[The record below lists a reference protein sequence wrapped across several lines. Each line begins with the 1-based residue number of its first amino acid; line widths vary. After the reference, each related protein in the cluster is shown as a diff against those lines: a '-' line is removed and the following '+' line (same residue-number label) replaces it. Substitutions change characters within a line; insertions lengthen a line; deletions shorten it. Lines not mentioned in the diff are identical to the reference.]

1 MQQAVLG
8 IDIGTSA
15 CKALLLSADGVLIG
29 SETVAYG
36 LVQLRPG
43 WVEQDPA
50 LWVNGAQT
58 AVQRLLAAHRS
69 VQVTAIGL
77 TGQMHGLTPVDAAGQ
92 VLRPALLWNDQRN
105 GEECAQ
111 LVAQAGGAQALH
123 GHTGNGMLPGYTG
136 GKIAWMRR
144 HEPALFSR
152 LRHALNPKDYLRL
165 VLTGEIATEVSDA
178 SGTGLFDAR
187 RRVWSTV
194 LMEKL
199 DIDPALFPSCHE
211 SPEVTGRVSARG
223 AKLFSL
229 TAGIPVVGGGG
240 DSIIQTLGS
249 GVLDPGEIQTI
260 IGTGGIV
267 ACSLDQPLDDP
278 AHRLQVFC
286 HVLPGKWHA
295 MGVTLNAG
303 FAMSWAQR
311 LLRGFSDDD
320 HWTYDEM
327 AGIAAHS
334 TAGSR
339 GLIFLP
345 YLNGERAPYAD
356 PELRGGFIGLTSL
369 HRPADIV
376 RAVMEG
382 ITYALYDIFTL
393 MPQAGRKTHA
403 LKASGGGARSPL
415 WRQMQASLFD
425 CDVVTTQGA
434 AEGAAFG
441 AALVAGLGTG
451 MYASVAD
458 IVRIC
463 RPLTQDGVDP
473 DMRSGMQKGFTV
485 YRALY
490 PALREHLHAL
500 SQAFNE
506 APCHAPSARSDFP
519 VQGGPGDSGGSTG

>member
-15 CKALLLSADGVLIG
+15 CKALLLSAAGELIG
-29 SETVAYG
+29 SETVSYG
-36 LVQLRPG
+36 LVQVRPG

-50 LWVNGAQT
+50 LWINGAQI
-58 AVQRLLAAHRS
+58 AVQRLMAAQRP
-69 VQVTAIGL
+69 VRVAAIGL

-92 VLRPALLWNDQRN
+92 ALRPALLWNDQRN

-111 LVAQAGGAQALH
+111 LVAQAGGAMALH
-123 GHTGNGMLPGYTG
+123 RDTGNGMLPGYTG

-144 HEPALFSR
+144 HEPALFKR
-152 LRHALNPKDYLRL
+152 LRYALNPKDYLRL
-165 VLTGEIATEVSDA
+165 VLTGDIATDVSDA
-178 SGTGLFDAR
+178 SGTGLFDVRQRA
-187 RRVWSTV
+187 WSIP
-194 LMEKL
+194 LIERL
-199 DIDPALFPSCHE
+199 DMDPAWFPPCHE
-211 SPEVTGRVSARG
+211 SPVITGQVSRQG
-223 AKLFSL
+223 GQLFGL
-229 TAGIPVVGGGG
+229 TPGIPVVAGGG

-249 GVLDPGEIQTI
+249 GVLAPGELQTI

-267 ACSLDQPLDDP
+267 ASSLDRPLDDP

-311 LLRGFSDDD
+311 LLRGFSDNN
-320 HWTYDEM
+320 HWSYDEM
-327 AGIAAHS
+327 AAIAARS

-356 PELRGGFIGLTSL
+356 PDLRGGLIGLTSL
-369 HRPADIV
+369 HEPEDVV

-382 ITYALYDIFTL
+382 ITYALYDIFGL
-393 MPQAGRKTHA
+393 MPFAGSTLQA

-415 WRQMQASLFD
+415 WRQMQASLFG
-425 CDVVTTQGA
+425 CEVVTTQGA

-441 AALVAGLGTG
+441 AALVAGMGIGL
-451 MYASVAD
+451 YASVAD
-458 IVRIC
+458 VARIC
-463 RPLTQDGVDP
+463 RPLTRDGVDAQ
-473 DMRSGMQKGFTV
+473 MRAGMQKGFAV
-485 YRALY
+485 YRSLHAALQA
-490 PALREHLHAL
+490 PLHAL
-500 SQAFNE
+500 SQEFSE
-506 APCHAPSARSDFP
+506 APCRAPSARSVFP
-519 VQGGPGDSGGSTG
+519 TPGSPGG